1 MGGGVLDECMCRRS
15 CCNVLVVVVVVVVVE
30 IKRSG

>member
-1 MGGGVLDECMCRRS
+1 MGGGVLDECMCGRS
-15 CCNVLVVVVVVVVVE
+15 CCNVLVVVVVVE